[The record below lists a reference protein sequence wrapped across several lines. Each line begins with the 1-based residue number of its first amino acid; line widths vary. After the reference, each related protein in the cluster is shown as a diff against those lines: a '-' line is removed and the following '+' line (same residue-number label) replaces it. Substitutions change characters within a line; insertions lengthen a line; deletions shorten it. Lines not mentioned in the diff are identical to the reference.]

1 MFMPKKAVSLTLDE
15 SNLVWLR
22 GVSARSGARSLSETV
37 DQIVSAARESG
48 DAHPQSIRSVVGTID
63 INESDPLLEAADA
76 VVRGMFERS
85 LARPFLVK
93 EQKATYGAKRRSRRG

>member
-1 MFMPKKAVSLTLDE
+1 MPKKAVSLTLDE

-37 DQIVSAARESG
+37 DHIVSAARESG

-63 INESDPLLEAADA
+63 INEGDPLLEVADA
-76 VVRGMFERS
+76 VVGGLFERS
-85 LARPFLVK
+85 LARPFPVK
-93 EQKATYGAKRRSRRG
+93 ERKAAYGAKRRSGRG

>member
-1 MFMPKKAVSLTLDE
+1 MRKKAVSLTLEE

-22 GVSARSGARSLSETV
+22 GVTARSGARSLSETV

-63 INESDPLLEAADA
+63 INESDPLLEAAD
-76 VVRGMFERS
+76 VVVGGIFERS

-93 EQKATYGAKRRSRRG
+93 EHKASDGAKRRSRG

>member
-1 MFMPKKAVSLTLDE
+1 MSKKAVSLTLDE

-63 INESDPLLEAADA
+63 INEGDPLLEVADA
-76 VVRGMFERS
+76 VVGGLFERS

-93 EQKATYGAKRRSRRG
+93 ERKAAYRAKRRSGRG